1 MEKTFPKI
9 LLRYV
14 AALFLAVAAFCMLYV
29 TVRPG
34 WYRNIKAEITSQ
46 PYARTITVS
55 AEGKIYSKPDI
66 ALIDLSVVS
75 EGETVKAV
83 TQEGNAAMSRIV
95 DAVKA
100 LNVEAKDITSTTYNL
115 RPQYAYPENKS
126 SYLTGYRLTQNIQV
140 KIRDLES
147 VEDVLDA
154 GVSAGANQVGQLT
167 FDIDDPTL
175 LKKQAREKAFTAA
188 KEKAQEMASAAGVK
202 LGRVVTF
209 SEGSN
214 YQSPVFSNYKMTDES
229 LAITESTATI
239 EPGSKELNL
248 TVNVTY
254 EIE

>member
-1 MEKTFPKI
+1 MEKTFSKT
-9 LLRYV
+9 LLQYM
-14 AALFLAVAAFCMLYV
+14 AAFFLAMAAFCMLYAAIQ
-29 TVRPG
+29 PG

-75 EGETVKAV
+75 EGKTVKAV
-83 TQEGNAAMSRIV
+83 TQEGNAIMGRV
-95 DAVKA
+95 VNAVKA
-100 LNVEAKDITSTTYNL
+100 LDIEAKDITSTSYNL
-115 RPQYAYPENKS
+115 YPQYTYPKDRP
-126 SYLTGYRLTQNIQV
+126 SYLTGYRLTQNIRV
-140 KIRDLES
+140 KIRDLET
-147 VEDVLDA
+147 VEDALDA
-154 GVSAGANQVGQLT
+154 GVNAGANQVGQLT

-175 LKKQAREKAFTAA
+175 LKKQAREKAFDAA
-188 KEKAQEMASAAGVK
+188 KEKAKEMADAAGVK

-214 YQSPVFSNYKMTDES
+214 YQPPAFANYKMMDAEMELAES
-229 LAITESTATI
+229 AATI

-248 TVNVTY
+248 TVSVTY